1 MPGLGTQ
8 PKKAHSILMAD
19 LQELLDVL
27 DMRPTGEQSYEA
39 GSISFGGGPTVFGG
53 QLMAQAIVAGAS
65 VDPGKEVRSLHT
77 VFARP
82 AQVHLP
88 LEISIDVLQAG
99 RTFASASVAFRQG
112 EKECAR
118 SMILLGSIEPDL
130 LRHQPSPPAVIPPTD
145 GQQVSHGPAYWEVQM
160 EEGIDLNDPEVT
172 GPPELTVWTRFPGA
186 STTQTVSR
194 ALLAFATDGFL
205 IATAMRPHPGIGQSM
220 AHVGVATT
228 VVTHTLAFHED
239 VDAAEWL
246 TLRMASSYAGHG
258 SSYGRGEVFDPSG
271 LHVASFVQE
280 NMIRNVPAPKTP
292 PA

>member
-1 MPGLGTQ
+1 
-8 PKKAHSILMAD
+8 MAD

-39 GSISFGGGPTVFGG
+39 GSVSFGGGPTVFGG

-65 VDPGKEVRSLHT
+65 IDPNKEVRSLHS

-99 RTFASASVAFRQG
+99 RSFASGTVAFRQG
-112 EKECAR
+112 ENECAR
-118 SMILLGSIEPDL
+118 SMILLGSIEPDRI
-130 LRHQPSPPAVIPPTD
+130 RHQPSAPAVIPPANA
-145 GQQVSHGPAYWEVQM
+145 QPVAHGPDYWEARM
-160 EEGIDLNDPEVT
+160 EAGIDLNDPEVT
-172 GPPELTVWTRFPGA
+172 GPPELTVWTRFPA
-186 STTQTVSR
+186 APATQTVSR

-205 IATAMRPHPGIGQSM
+205 IATAMRPHSGLGQSM
-220 AHVGVATT
+220 AHVSVATT

-239 VDAAEWL
+239 VNAAEWL
-246 TLRMASSYAGHG
+246 TMRMASPYAGHG
-258 SSYGRGEVFDPSG
+258 SSYGRGEVFDPKG

-280 NMIRNVPAPKTP
+280 NMIRDAPAPKATS
-292 PA
+292 A

>member
-1 MPGLGTQ
+1 
-8 PKKAHSILMAD
+8 MAD

-27 DMRPTGEQSYEA
+27 EMRPTGEWSYEA

-53 QLMAQAIVAGAS
+53 QLMAQAIVAGATI
-65 VDPGKEVRSLHT
+65 DLNKEVRSLHT

-82 AQVHLP
+82 AQVDHP

-99 RTFASASVAFRQG
+99 RSFASGSVAFRQG

-130 LRHQPSPPAVIPPTD
+130 IRHQSSAPQVSPPADAQHVA
-145 GQQVSHGPAYWEVQM
+145 HGPDYWEARM

-172 GPPELTVWTRFPGA
+172 GPSELTVWTRFPAA
-186 STTQTVSR
+186 SATQTVSR

-205 IATAMRPHPGIGQSM
+205 IATAMRPHPGIGQSL
-220 AHVGVATT
+220 AHVSVATT

-239 VDAAEWL
+239 VNAAEWL
-246 TLRMASSYAGHG
+246 TLQMDSPYAGHG
-258 SSYGRGEVFDPSG
+258 SSYGRGEVFDSRG

-280 NMIRNVPAPKTP
+280 NMIRNVPAPKAAP
-292 PA
+292 SSRA